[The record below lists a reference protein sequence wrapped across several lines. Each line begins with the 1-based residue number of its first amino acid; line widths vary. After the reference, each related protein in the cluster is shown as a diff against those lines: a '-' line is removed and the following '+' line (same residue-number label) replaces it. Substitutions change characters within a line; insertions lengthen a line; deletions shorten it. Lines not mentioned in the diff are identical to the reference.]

1 MTKEEVNLKM
11 GQRIVDLRK
20 EKGWTQ
26 SDLARA
32 CDKDRQTIERLEKG
46 RVTPTLYSL
55 VEISRAM
62 DIPLRVL
69 VDFD

>member
-1 MTKEEVNLKM
+1 MNLKM